1 MSLSHDHTTIHQAYH
16 YYSMM
21 YIRAKITCTSILF
34 ATYGTIWRLWS
45 LNWYGVKGLLW
56 AYYYITL
63 TYVMCFNKLREKS
76 SEPRY
81 SAYFYGRSRQE
92 YLGIENDR
100 WLLPVEHDIW
110 NLSGYISGLDN
121 NDFLCFVGHLF
132 WYDICFTS
140 LICLDEFFCLN
151 STMRM
156 IICMQ
161 L

>member
-16 YYSMM
+16 YY
-21 YIRAKITCTSILF
+21 YIWHDLMLMKLDLV
-34 ATYGTIWRLWS
+34 WRQ
-45 LNWYGVKGLLW
+45 GLLW

-63 TYVMCFNKLREKS
+63 AYVMYYNKLREKS

-100 WLLPVEHDIW
+100 WILSVEHDVW

-132 WYDICFTS
+132 WYDICFT
-140 LICLDEFFCLN
+140 LLMICLD
-151 STMRM
+151 
-156 IICMQ
+156 
-161 L
+161 